1 MLEYVYQATGLLLI
15 AFAVQT
21 FVDKSNKKRIG
32 TGLFW
37 LIYGLSF
44 SLGKVLPDWFVGIMV
59 LSLTLIAACG
69 LMGSGSYGYST
80 EKFRMASAK
89 KLKNTMFLPAIIIPV
104 VTILWAKTTGTS
116 ALIGLG
122 ISALLALIVAL
133 IITKGKC
140 CVFFLFRIFVI
151 YFLEFV
157 AIEKYVE
164 IFRSLNYITYMCS
177 LPLGREIVHLVIK
190 GLQ

>member
-15 AFAVQT
+15 AFALQT
-21 FVDKSNKKRIG
+21 FIDKSNKKRIG

-80 EKFRMASAK
+80 EKFRIASAK
-89 KLKNTMFLPAIIIPV
+89 KLKNTMLP
-104 VTILWAKTTGTS
+104 TNQSGKTFPR
-116 ALIGLG
+116 L
-122 ISALLALIVAL
+122 
-133 IITKGKC
+133 KDK
-140 CVFFLFRIFVI
+140 
-151 YFLEFV
+151 
-157 AIEKYVE
+157 
-164 IFRSLNYITYMCS
+164 
-177 LPLGREIVHLVIK
+177 P
-190 GLQ
+190 